1 MACIVGGRKENFEE
15 KRQSRVLII
24 SATPRIRDQ
33 HEDIQCGGRADC
45 IRLHQVTRQEF
56 CDDLEPDFAQ
66 SGCNEGVAV
75 AQSVGDW
82 ARKQMVLGS
91 SPGCMVADMR
101 LKSVGR
107 RRDASSYT
115 AIQ

>member
-1 MACIVGGRKENFEE
+1 MACVVGGKKNCEE
-15 KRQSRVLII
+15 KGQSRVLII
-24 SATPRIRDQ
+24 SATPRFRDQ

-66 SGCNEGVAV
+66 SGCNEGVVV
-75 AQSVGDW
+75 AQSAGDW
-82 ARKQMVLGS
+82 AKKQMVLGL
-91 SPGCMVADMR
+91 SPGCTHK
-101 LKSVGR
+101 KSVGR

>member
-1 MACIVGGRKENFEE
+1 MWSVLLGVKKSFKE
-15 KRQSRVLII
+15 KRQNRVLII
-24 SATPRIRDQ
+24 SATLRFRDQ
-33 HEDIQCGGRADC
+33 HEDIQRGGRADC

-66 SGCNEGVAV
+66 SGCIEGVVV
-75 AQSVGDW
+75 AQSAGDW
-82 ARKQMVLGS
+82 AKKQMVLGS